1 MKRTNCK
8 SAYVFFVIA
17 VLTTFLVVSSFGF
30 ANKPEKPTIKIG
42 RILPLTGPAASYGQ
56 SEKRGADLAI
66 EEINGAGGIQGAKL
80 QVLYEDSA
88 CSSREGVSAMKKLV
102 NVEKVPLVLG
112 ATCSTVT
119 LAIAPIAN
127 ANKVVLLSPLS
138 SAAKISEA
146 GPYIFRVMPSD
157 AFQSTVLANWIYELG
172 YKKVGILFVNNAWG
186 IGVKEAFVAAFRR
199 LGGNI
204 VGQEA
209 CNEGVADFRTQLSK
223 LIVTQPDAF
232 FFPTMP
238 KEGGKI
244 LKQAKELGLK
254 AQIFGADAW
263 SIKELLDGAGET
275 ANGVLYTMPAQYE
288 GPEYCEFARSFETR
302 HGQKP
307 DVNAA
312 GAYDAVK
319 IAALVMENVLKSG
332 LPLTGDNIKNEMA
345 KIKGYK
351 GATGDTTFDGNGD
364 PIGKEFSKMTIRDGR
379 RMPVQ

>member
-8 SAYVFFVIA
+8 FAYVFFVIA
-17 VLTTFLVVSSFGF
+17 VLTAFLVVSSFGF

-56 SEKRGADLAI
+56 SEKRGSDLAI
-66 EEINGAGGIQGAKL
+66 EEINRAGGIQGAKL
-80 QVLYEDSA
+80 QVLYEDST

-157 AFQSTVLANWIYELG
+157 AFQSTVLAKWIYELG
-172 YKKVGILFVNNAWG
+172 YKKVAILFINNAWG
-186 IGVKEAFVAAFRR
+186 LGVKDAFVVAFRK
-199 LGGNI
+199 LNGNI
-204 VGQEA
+204 VGEEA
-209 CNEGVADFRTQLSK
+209 CNEGANDFRTQLSK
-223 LIVTQPDAF
+223 LIAAQPDAF

-244 LKQAKELGLK
+244 LRQAKEHGLK
-254 AQIFGADAW
+254 APIFGADAW
-263 SIKELLDGAGET
+263 SVRELLDAAGET

-288 GPEYCEFARSFETR
+288 GPEYQDFSRKFEARYGE
-302 HGQKP
+302 KP

-319 IAALVMENVLKSG
+319 IAALTMERVLKNG
-332 LPLTGDNIKNEMA
+332 LHLTGENIKNEMA

-364 PIGKEFSKMTIRDGR
+364 PVGKKFSKMAIRDGR
-379 RMPVQ
+379 RVPVQ